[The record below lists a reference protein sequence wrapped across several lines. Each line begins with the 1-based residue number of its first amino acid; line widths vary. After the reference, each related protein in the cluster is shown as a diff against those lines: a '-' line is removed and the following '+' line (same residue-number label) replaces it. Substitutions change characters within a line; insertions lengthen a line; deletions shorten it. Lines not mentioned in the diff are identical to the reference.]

1 MNFPEQI
8 ELSNNGYWVLLGSF
22 IFWFVVVTIS
32 ERFLKKKENID
43 MGYGSIIFCALFATT
58 VTNIALESYV
68 NQQFYTTIFGSS
80 CLTTYILAGIT
91 VFFGMYCLVITWGW
105 ALYKFYAKNEI
116 TDFMFRVI
124 EFADDVKK
132 NTKI

>member
-22 IFWFVVVTIS
+22 CFWFIVLAIS
-32 ERFLKKKENID
+32 ERYFKKKEIK
-43 MGYGSIIFCALFATT
+43 MGYGMITFAALFATT
-58 VTNIALESYV
+58 ATNIALESYV
-68 NQQFYTTIFGSS
+68 NQQFYTTMFRSS
-80 CLTTYILAGIT
+80 YLTTYILAGIT
-91 VFFGMYCLVITWGW
+91 VIFGLCCLAITWGW